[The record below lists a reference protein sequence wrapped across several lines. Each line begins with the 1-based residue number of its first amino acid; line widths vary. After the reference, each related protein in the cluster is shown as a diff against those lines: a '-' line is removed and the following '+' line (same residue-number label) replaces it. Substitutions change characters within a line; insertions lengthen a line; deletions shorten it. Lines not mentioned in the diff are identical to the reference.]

1 MTESP
6 TLTMQP
12 RILPSPMDE
21 GTFFARLPPLAF
33 CLIEEGDC
41 AQGIWR
47 RKTFGGEGNT
57 GGSTDRSAKL
67 SGTQY
72 KICAGSIAN
81 PNAEGSKIHFGKIAS
96 SESNKVADPA

>member
-1 MTESP
+1 MIESP

-21 GTFFARLPPLAF
+21 GPLCPVLTPPAFFLMEV
-33 CLIEEGDC
+33 CDC

-47 RKTFGGEGNT
+47 RKTFGGEGST

-67 SGTQY
+67 SGTQHKDMCGIY
-72 KICAGSIAN
+72 GEPCADMVQKSISA
-81 PNAEGSKIHFGKIAS
+81 K
-96 SESNKVADPA
+96 